1 MGNNNNKIYLESA
14 VEISRKAAD
23 FLVDNFKKERDISY
37 KGRINLVTR
46 MDTESENI
54 IVNSIR
60 QKFPDHGILA
70 EEGDYVKKD
79 SPFLW
84 IVDPL
89 DGTTNY
95 AHGFG
100 FFGVSIA
107 LEYRGEIIMG
117 VVNAPYLGELYTAL
131 RGGGSRLNGEKITV
145 SRTEDLGKSMVATG
159 FPYDI
164 RETGA
169 NIDNFN
175 RFLLKTRAVR
185 RPGSAAI
192 DLCSV
197 AAGKFDGFWEL
208 KLEPWDTA
216 AGFLIVE
223 EAGGKVTDF
232 KGNKYSPYKNEI
244 LATNSFIHENMRKEL
259 KNE

>member
-1 MGNNNNKIYLESA
+1 MGNNNNKIYLEHA
-14 VEISRKAAD
+14 VKTAREAGD
-23 FLVDNFKKERDISY
+23 FLLKNFTNKQDISY

-46 MDTESENI
+46 MDEESEKM
-54 IVNSIR
+54 IVNSISE
-60 QKFPDHGILA
+60 KFPDHSILA
-70 EEGDYVKKD
+70 EEGDYDKRE
-79 SPFLW
+79 SPYLW

-107 LEYRGEIIMG
+107 LEYRGEIIAG
-117 VVNAPYLGELYTAL
+117 VVNAPYIGELYTAL
-131 RGGGSRLNGEKITV
+131 RGEGSRLNGERIEV
-145 SRTEDLGKSMVATG
+145 SETSELEKSLVTTG

-164 RETGA
+164 KETGD
-169 NIDNFN
+169 NIENFN
-175 RFLLKTRAVR
+175 RFLMKTRAVR

-223 EAGGKVTDF
+223 EAGGRVTDF
-232 KGNKYSPYKNEI
+232 EGNRYSPYQKEI
-244 LATNSFIHENMRKEL
+244 LASNSHIHEDMRKEL